1 MFANIHLATRASV
14 IAAHLLVIGMFPLF
28 EIIIHATLLTIIMA
42 HRRTHTGK
50 RPYKCPFDGCTK
62 SFVRKTILTKHMK
75 HDHST
80 NGKRP
85 QVQWRPFMEERRLV
99 QQQQQQTQ
107 QPCACPDCWPCS
119 SPPPGLLPESPY
131 SSSDEQSSFPSSPP
145 LTTWNSLPSSYRSS
159 YYPQPSQQPAPVA
172 IQHDVLPSL
181 PAYMYMNDKFSSSI
195 RQQHTDLSMF
205 SA

>member
-1 MFANIHLATRASV
+1 
-14 IAAHLLVIGMFPLF
+14 
-28 EIIIHATLLTIIMA
+28 
-42 HRRTHTGK
+42 
-50 RPYKCPFDGCTK
+50 
-62 SFVRKTILTKHMK
+62 MK
-75 HDHST
+75 HDHAT

-107 QPCACPDCWPCS
+107 QPCACPDCWTCS
-119 SPPPGLLPESPY
+119 SPPSLLPESPY

-145 LTTWNSLPSSYRSS
+145 STTWNSLPSSYRS
-159 YYPQPSQQPAPVA
+159 YYPSQQPMPVA

-195 RQQHTDLSMF
+195 RQQPSDLSMF